1 MTEVLEL
8 KPIGVVRSPFRERM
22 DAPRQ
27 PRAAE
32 GVRGT
37 IELLPGHNFEDALT
51 DLEGFE
57 YIWVLFWFH
66 LNTGW
71 RPRVLPPRSEIKR
84 GLFATRTPYRPN
96 PIGMSALRLEKIDG
110 LTLHVS
116 DLDLLDGTP
125 VLDIKPYV
133 AWTDAIPDAREGWL
147 DDRHEGRE
155 CRRAICTPA
164 DRRPADPKASYE
176 VTIAP
181 RAAEQLQW
189 LRDRG
194 VDLEGSARSILV
206 MGPQPHA
213 YRRIK
218 NNVLAIHE
226 WRVTF
231 RVIDKE
237 IEIVSLHSGYR
248 AEQQEGVHLDFTA
261 RFP

>member
-71 RPRVLPPRSEIKR
+71 RPRVLPPRSEVKR

-96 PIGMSALRLEKIDG
+96 PIGMSALRLERIDG

-147 DDRHEGRE
+147 DDR
-155 CRRAICTPA
+155 
-164 DRRPADPKASYE
+164 RPADPKSSYD
-176 VTIAP
+176 VSVAP
-181 RAAEQLQW
+181 LAAEQFGF
-189 LRDRG
+189 LRERG
-194 VDLEGSARSILV
+194 VELESAARSILA

-218 NNVLAIHE
+218 GNVLAIHE

-231 RVIDKE
+231 RVIDRE
-237 IEIVSLHSGYR
+237 IEIVSIHSGYR
-248 AEQQEGVHLDFTA
+248 PEQQQGVHREFSA